1 MAKTPGQP
9 KRGKGGRF
17 VAGQEPAPEGQ
28 EDEELSEEND
38 WSRGEG
44 FGSIGPA
51 AFGTPSQQASLGDL
65 QALQAGI
72 QDEQAKARATSE
84 STGAQVEQLAE
95 DVLGI
100 TSQLATLTT
109 AVTALAATTAAAHKA
124 ANSARLAAAH
134 EAQAEAEPAPSAEP
148 VRPALGGAATTRVV
162 EGGGEGRGSGG
173 GTAPTEITRP
183 PLLTGSWRFLAG

>member
-51 AFGTPSQQASLGDL
+51 AFGTPSQQASL
-65 QALQAGI
+65 
-72 QDEQAKARATSE
+72 RADQ
-84 STGAQVEQLAE
+84 STW
-95 DVLGI
+95 
-100 TSQLATLTT
+100 
-109 AVTALAATTAAAHKA
+109 AAWFAWDILDTM
-124 ANSARLAAAH
+124 
-134 EAQAEAEPAPSAEP
+134 
-148 VRPALGGAATTRVV
+148 VRAGGA
-162 EGGGEGRGSGG
+162 S
-173 GTAPTEITRP
+173 
-183 PLLTGSWRFLAG
+183 

>member
-65 QALQAGI
+65 QRQAHNR
-72 QDEQAKARATSE
+72 D
-84 STGAQVEQLAE
+84 
-95 DVLGI
+95 
-100 TSQLATLTT
+100 
-109 AVTALAATTAAAHKA
+109 
-124 ANSARLAAAH
+124 
-134 EAQAEAEPAPSAEP
+134 
-148 VRPALGGAATTRVV
+148 
-162 EGGGEGRGSGG
+162 RGSGRG
-173 GTAPTEITRP
+173 LPDRDLVASQVSYHSGIY
-183 PLLTGSWRFLAG
+183 

>member
-65 QALQAGI
+65 QALQAGV
-72 QDEQAKARATSE
+72 QDEQAKARAVTE
-84 STGAQVEQLAE
+84 ATGAQVGPHTAKSIYGVAALHKSIQSGQL
-95 DVLGI
+95 L
-100 TSQLATLTT
+100 
-109 AVTALAATTAAAHKA
+109 
-124 ANSARLAAAH
+124 NSHLLIR
-134 EAQAEAEPAPSAEP
+134 
-148 VRPALGGAATTRVV
+148 
-162 EGGGEGRGSGG
+162 RGHIQS
-173 GTAPTEITRP
+173 I
-183 PLLTGSWRFLAG
+183 